1 MKAKLVAM
9 NATGQKRDG
18 DDDRDAKKS
27 RDEFTDMES
36 KLKAMMKGLM
46 DEQTKTLNQNWTAQ
60 LVEAKKELKKHADE
74 INSLGAKVGSVTDRV
89 TGHDARIAALEKKDK
104 ELETNIGMLKKQFTQ
119 HEATV
124 KKL

>member
-1 MKAKLVAM
+1 MIAKLTAM
-9 NATGQKRDG
+9 NVTGQKRDG
-18 DDDRDAKKS
+18 EDDRDAKKS

-89 TGHDARIAALEKKDK
+89 TGHDARIAALEKKDE
-104 ELETNIGMLKKQFTQ
+104 ELE
-119 HEATV
+119 
-124 KKL
+124 